1 MKNFY
6 VLLSIV
12 FLAGCNSKS
21 TTEEKTTTGSDTAA
35 VTPPLT
41 TGDTAVN
48 TTTLPSG
55 KIDIE
60 SFGGIKLGMT
70 YKELV
75 AVLGQPG
82 RKCVAV
88 DWAADGLV
96 HQDCTYAAEGLVLN
110 VSFEKDAL
118 LSTGKLFSITATAPN
133 WYKTAAGMRIGSSYA
148 EVQEAYKK
156 DIDPEATDKTQITV
170 GSVYGGIIF
179 SFKNDKAE
187 KIFLGA
193 EAE

>member
-1 MKNFY
+1 MRNLF
-6 VLLSIV
+6 IV
-12 FLAGCNSKS
+12 FLLIYCSCNSNETPATKS
-21 TTEEKTTTGSDTAA
+21 TGRDTDYSFG
-35 VTPPLT
+35 PLK
-41 TGDTAVN
+41 DTIPVN
-48 TTTLPSG
+48 TATS

-60 SFGGIKLGMT
+60 SFGPLKLGMPF
-70 YKELV
+70 KELV
-75 AVLGQPG
+75 AAIGHPG
-82 RKCVAV
+82 SKAEPV

-96 HQDCTYAAEGLVLN
+96 HQDWTYPALGLVIN

-118 LSTGKLFSITATAPN
+118 IQTGKLFTITARAPCN
-133 WYKTAAGMRIGSSYA
+133 YKTAAGLSMGSSYA
-148 EVQEAYKK
+148 EVEAAYKK
-156 DIDPEATDKTQITV
+156 DIEPEATDKTQITV